1 MSITADELTKRF
13 ARQHVT
19 PEQGAKIAAL
29 HMSCHQLGQEMAMH
43 APESRELSTALSR
56 LEESLMWAVAA
67 IKRNNTKS

>member
-29 HMSCHQLGQEMAMH
+29 HMSCHQLAQEMTVACG
-43 APESRELSTALSR
+43 ESRELSTALSR
-56 LEESLMWAVAA
+56 IEEALFWAVAA
-67 IKRNNTKS
+67 IKRNQSSK